1 MLAKM
6 EESALLLINANVMVL
21 DTLEQL
27 ALLTLTNVYL
37 PHLLVIQELP
47 ALTQLVPFLAVLVL
61 LVILEMEK

>member
-27 ALLTLTNVYL
+27 ALLT
-37 PHLLVIQELP
+37 
-47 ALTQLVPFLAVLVL
+47 
-61 LVILEMEK
+61 